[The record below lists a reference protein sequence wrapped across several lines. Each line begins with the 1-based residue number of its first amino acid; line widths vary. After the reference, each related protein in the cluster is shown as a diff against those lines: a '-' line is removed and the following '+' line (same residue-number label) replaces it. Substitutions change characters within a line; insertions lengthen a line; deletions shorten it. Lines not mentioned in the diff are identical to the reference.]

1 MNNTFK
7 DKVTSE
13 FNQEMNYRKIM
24 AKSERMIGMN
34 KIGYIVAPVCAV
46 ALVAVGVIGFNMNK
60 NIPEKEPTGIVSVA
74 SNIKINEIQNLA
86 SAKIMADSKLIEKND
101 LPIELIGLTNVAGNE
116 ASMITALYTKSDIT
130 KEEFDVL
137 HDYVLNFFNDE
148 QSIKISATKEEKP
161 LRDYFFQATDD
172 ISNIDG
178 HDVRISKYEDKYIV
192 NFEKGEYHFDIETNG
207 LTEDEMIKVVSEV
220 LK

>member
-24 AKSERMIGMN
+24 AKSERMIVMN

-46 ALVAVGVIGFNMNK
+46 ALVAVGVIGYNMNK

-148 QSIKISATKEEKP
+148 QSMKISATKEEKT

-192 NFEKGEYHFDIETNG
+192 NLEKGEYHFDIETNG

>member
-1 MNNTFK
+1 
-7 DKVTSE
+7 
-13 FNQEMNYRKIM
+13 
-24 AKSERMIGMN
+24 
-34 KIGYIVAPVCAV
+34 
-46 ALVAVGVIGFNMNK
+46 
-60 NIPEKEPTGIVSVA
+60 
-74 SNIKINEIQNLA
+74 
-86 SAKIMADSKLIEKND
+86 MADSKLIEKND

-178 HDVRISKYEDKYIV
+178 HDVKISKYEDKYIV
-192 NFEKGEYHFDIETNG
+192 NLEKGEYHFDIETNG